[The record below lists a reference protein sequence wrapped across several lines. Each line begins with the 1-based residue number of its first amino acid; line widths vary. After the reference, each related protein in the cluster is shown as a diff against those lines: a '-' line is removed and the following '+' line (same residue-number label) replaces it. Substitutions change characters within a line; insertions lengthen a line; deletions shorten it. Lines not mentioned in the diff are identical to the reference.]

1 MRLPE
6 SARALWTRLRP
17 ILHEELNRL
26 PHFDGWCLTGGTILA
41 ARWNHRRSTD
51 LDVTISPRA
60 NPQLLTSR
68 HAGTFEK
75 SLASLG
81 ALRTRYHHQRRQ
93 LIVVF
98 DDESRLDIVA
108 ARPRPRHGAAAEP
121 IEGINETVL
130 SNAQILH
137 GKLRGRGTHAPTR
150 DLYDFAVAD
159 DTDPEALE
167 IALNMLHP
175 NDQAELQEYI
185 SRTRADHARR
195 ASRQL
200 IDPDPRWHRASADPA
215 GEAAQALHRRRYQS
229 FDLHLAANRL
239 TATAVC
245 NDGAARTRTHDITTN
260 DELTA
265 FLDRNGILAHA
276 DSAPTDELQHAIRAA
291 FDLAAPAAAD
301 RSASA

>member
-6 SARALWTRLRP
+6 SAGALWTKLRP

-26 PHFDGWCLTGGTILA
+26 PHFDGWGLTGGTVLA
-41 ARWNHRRSTD
+41 ARWSHRKSTD

-75 SLASLG
+75 SLAALG
-81 ALRTRYHHQRRQ
+81 AIRTRYHHQRRQ

-108 ARPRPRHGAAAEP
+108 ARPRPRHGATTEP

-175 NDQAELQEYI
+175 NDQAELQEYV
-185 SRTRADHARR
+185 SRTRAEHARR
-195 ASRQL
+195 APRQL
-200 IDPDPRWHRASADPA
+200 IDPDPRWNRAAADPA
-215 GEAAQALHRRRYQS
+215 GEAAQALHRRRYRS
-229 FDLHLAANRL
+229 LDLRLAVNRL
-239 TATAVC
+239 TATSIC
-245 NDGAARTRTHDITTN
+245 NDGAVRTRTHDIATN
-260 DELTA
+260 GALTV
-265 FLDRNGILAHA
+265 FLDGNGILAHA
-276 DSAPTDELQHAIRAA
+276 DNAPTDELQHTIRAA
-291 FDLAAPAAAD
+291 FDLASPAADD